1 MSSAAHSLGFSR
13 AHCPYLPL
21 HTSWLQVPHHL
32 QTAILRWSQKPP
44 SRALPTSA
52 TQAAAPLIG
61 LTQLPVLLT
70 GQGLARGGGPWYLSI
85 WTRNHLYCGHN
96 TAPKSRSGLCPTR
109 LTPTPS
115 TSPSLLPL
123 PSLFPRP
130 PGSQVQTCP
139 TLTLSACHWLLQGS
153 LPSLPHTP
161 SPDLF
166 SSSGVHAEASKC
178 HVIENS
184 IHSR

>member
-1 MSSAAHSLGFSR
+1 MSSAAHSLEGFSR

-52 TQAAAPLIG
+52 TRAAAPLIG

-70 GQGLARGGGPWYLSI
+70 LGQGLARGGGPWYLSI

-96 TAPKSRSGLCPTR
+96 AAPKSRSGLCPTR
-109 LTPTPS
+109 LTPIPLHLS
-115 TSPSLLPL
+115 VSPPLPLALPLSSATWFPGSDLPNPYPQCLPLAAAREPPL
-123 PSLFPRP
+123 PS
-130 PGSQVQTCP
+130 
-139 TLTLSACHWLLQGS
+139 
-153 LPSLPHTP
+153 PHTHP
-161 SPDLF
+161 RSL
-166 SSSGVHAEASKC
+166 
-178 HVIENS
+178 
-184 IHSR
+184 